1 MLTSIYISKLF
12 NLYSYE
18 LNLHTEESSVCFITG
33 PNGYGKTSILNII
46 NNVYT
51 GNWEGLTKIAFE
63 KVSLKFSDDVRFSI
77 EQVRNYLQEDESDEK
92 ISESVSLRMEFQLTS
107 DDSYSFVWAN
117 NSVSEDFPDK
127 NIELFFE
134 SHPVY
139 YIRDG
144 RLYSPDHIPT
154 IARCV
159 ENMRQLLCDSSLVE
173 SPNFKE
179 KIKIFNNIISASEFA
194 NKTLQIDARYGFRF
208 MLNNEDKTILSPESL
223 SSGEQHLTVM
233 AFELLFMA
241 PDDSLV
247 LIDEPEIS
255 FHMLWQVDFLKNL
268 DSILGVRKLQC
279 IVATHSPQIFNMKW
293 KLSVD
298 LFTQSDPNW

>member
-1 MLTSIYISKLF
+1 MLTSISITKLF
-12 NLYSYE
+12 NLYTYN
-18 LNLHTEESSVCFITG
+18 LDLHTEDSNVCFITG
-33 PNGYGKTSILNII
+33 PNGYGKTSLLNILNYI
-46 NNVYT
+46 YS
-51 GNWEGLTKIAFE
+51 GDWEKLTRIPFE
-63 KVSLKFSDDVRFSI
+63 KVSLTFSDDARFSI
-77 EQVRNYLQEDESDEK
+77 TQERKYLQEIESDERS
-92 ISESVSLRMEFQLTS
+92 SETVSLTIDFQLTS
-107 DDSYSFVWAN
+107 SDLYSFEWTN
-117 NSVSEDFPDK
+117 LSEPKIVPDK

-144 RLYSPDHIPT
+144 RLYSPDRIPT
-154 IARCV
+154 ITRCV
-159 ENMRQLLCDSSLVE
+159 KDMRGFLNNSSLAE
-173 SPNFKE
+173 TPQFKE
-179 KIKIFNNIISASEFA
+179 KIDAFRKIISTSDFA
-194 NKTLQIDARYGFRF
+194 DKSLQIDARYGFRF
-208 MLNNEDKTILSPESL
+208 ILNNEDKTILSQESL

-268 DSILGVRKLQC
+268 DLILAVRKLQC

-298 LFTQSDPNW
+298 LFTQAGLNH